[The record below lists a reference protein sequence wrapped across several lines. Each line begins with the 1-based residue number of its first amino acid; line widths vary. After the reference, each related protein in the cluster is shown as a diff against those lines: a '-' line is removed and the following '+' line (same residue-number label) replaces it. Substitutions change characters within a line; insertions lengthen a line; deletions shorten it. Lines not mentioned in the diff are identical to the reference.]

1 MLPLNDIVE
10 ILSLPALTDS
20 RGNEYQRTFHCKQG
34 GTANFVLVCSGM
46 FFYLFPIKKKTQEKE
61 GNNEKS

>member
-1 MLPLNDIVE
+1 MLPLIDIVE

-34 GTANFVLVCSGM
+34 GTANFVLVCNGM
-46 FFYLFPIKKKTQEKE
+46 FFICSPSKEKQEKE
-61 GNNEKS
+61 GKNEKS